1 MKIRK
6 AFIGIHSRAQFC
18 GKRSKRS
25 VLFFLSCANK
35 ILCFFLGFYQI
46 PHHNSYVFNFYR
58 ISKTCHLNL
67 CIFSIHE
74 FFLSCVPPISCSK
87 GASFGFG
94 LSFFSHMFSGIESYK
109 QISTKFRGWHEISQP
124 SEVVEDLR
132 EHTFVPLVWSS
143 FSRLGW
149 QVVKW
154 IPGTNTC
161 TLKSSIL

>member
-1 MKIRK
+1 MFLIS
-6 AFIGIHSRAQFC
+6 IGFQKHVTSIY
-18 GKRSKRS
+18 
-25 VLFFLSCANK
+25 VFFLFMS
-35 ILCFFLGFYQI
+35 F
-46 PHHNSYVFNFYR
+46 SYPAF
-58 ISKTCHLNL
+58 HL
-67 CIFSIHE
+67 FR
-74 FFLSCVPPISCSK
+74 VPK
-87 GASFGFG
+87 GAHLGSVC
-94 LSFFSHMFSGIESYK
+94 LFFSHMFSGIQSYK